1 MLRIYCPYCES
12 TRDEEEFHCVGEAH
26 IKRPEQPDELTD
38 QEWGEYLHFRTN
50 PRGEHRE
57 IWQHT
62 VGCRQHFNV
71 VRDTETYEI
80 KSVYRMGFANPPESH
95 ADE

>member
-12 TRDEEEFHCVGEAH
+12 VRDEDEFHCIGEAH
-26 IKRPEQPDELTD
+26 IKRSEQPDELTD
-38 QEWGEYLHFRTN
+38 QEWGEYLHYRTN

-57 IWQHT
+57 IWHHT

-80 KSVYRMGFANPPESH
+80 KLVYRMGIDRPMVPGR
-95 ADE
+95 DK

>member
-12 TRDEEEFHCVGEAH
+12 VRDEDEFHCVGEAH
-26 IKRPEQPDELTD
+26 IKRPERPDELSD
-38 QEWGEYLHFRTN
+38 QAWGEYLHFRTN

-57 IWQHT
+57 IWQHA

-71 VRDTETYEI
+71 LRDTESYEI
-80 KSVYRMGFANPPESH
+80 KSVYRINEEPPNVT
-95 ADE
+95 DPDT

>member
-12 TRDEEEFHCVGEAH
+12 ARDEEEFRRVGEAH
-26 IKRPEQPDELTD
+26 IKRPERPDDLTD
-38 QEWGEYLHFRTN
+38 QEWGEYLHIRTN

-57 IWQHT
+57 IWHHV

-80 KSVYRMGFANPPESH
+80 KSVYLIGAESPTDRDR
-95 ADE
+95 DE